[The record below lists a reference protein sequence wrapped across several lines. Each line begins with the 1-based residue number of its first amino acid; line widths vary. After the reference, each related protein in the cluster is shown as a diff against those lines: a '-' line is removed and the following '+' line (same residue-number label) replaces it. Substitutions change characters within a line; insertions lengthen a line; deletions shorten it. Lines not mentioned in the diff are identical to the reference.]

1 MTGSNSPTASPS
13 ISEYSIMI
21 QSQQTP
27 SPIRSFWFGL
37 SLLSL
42 HLLSACGGGGSSAVQ
57 TGTRSTSFPQA
68 LAAAE
73 ASGHLPAQDRDDT
86 IAGTDAD
93 GNGIRDDIDRYI
105 NTLPDSEREK
115 NALRQKAAALQAT
128 LVEDISNA
136 VIRARV
142 SREIMKSTDCITT
155 VYNGSD
161 RKGYKRGS
169 ELQKLTVNTPQRLRA
184 YARFNQAMSGSVTKM
199 PEGNNC
205 AR

>member
-105 NTLPDSEREK
+105 NGLPDSETEK
-115 NALRQKAAALQAT
+115 NALRQNAAALQAT
-128 LVEDISNA
+128 IVQDISND
-136 VIRARV
+136 VTRAQVARN
-142 SREIMKSTDCITT
+142 IMKSVNCIYK
-155 VYNGSD
+155 VYGGRD
-161 RKGYKRGS
+161 PRITQRGS
-169 ELQKLTVNTPQRLRA
+169 ELEKMTVNTPLRLQA
-184 YARFNQAMSGSVTKM
+184 YGNFNRSMSGSVTKV

-205 AR
+205 A

>member
-1 MTGSNSPTASPS
+1 M
-13 ISEYSIMI
+13 
-21 QSQQTP
+21 
-27 SPIRSFWFGL
+27 FGI
-37 SLLSL
+37 SLLSI
-42 HLLSACGGGGSSAVQ
+42 HFLSACGGGGCSAIQ
-57 TGTRSTSFPQA
+57 ARTPSTSISQA
-68 LAAAE
+68 LAAGE
-73 ASGHLPAQDRDDT
+73 ASGSLPTQDRDDT

-93 GNGIRDDIDRYI
+93 GYGIRDDIDRYI

-128 LVEDISNA
+128 LVEDISND